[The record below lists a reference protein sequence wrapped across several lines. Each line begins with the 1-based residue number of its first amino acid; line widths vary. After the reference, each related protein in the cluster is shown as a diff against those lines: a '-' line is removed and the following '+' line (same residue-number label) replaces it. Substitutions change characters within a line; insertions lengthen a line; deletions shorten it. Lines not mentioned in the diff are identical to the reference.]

1 MNEFGAN
8 LMETSDLNSI
18 STITTKD
25 NNEVKILLVEDD
37 FVSQTLTT
45 IALRKVC
52 VLDVAENG
60 NVALEMAEM
69 QKYNLILMDINLGKG
84 LTGLDT
90 ARLIKNLP
98 GYDKTPIVALTA
110 YAMTGDKEEFLQNGC
125 THYLSKPFDINELI
139 YLVKSLL

>member
-1 MNEFGAN
+1 
-8 LMETSDLNSI
+8 METQDLSSSI
-18 STITTKD
+18 DFTADKNI
-25 NNEVKILLVEDD
+25 EVKILLVEDD
-37 FVSQTLTT
+37 YVSQTLTT

-52 VLDVAENG
+52 ILDVAESG
-60 NVALEMAEM
+60 NVALAMAKA

-90 ARLIKNLP
+90 ASLIKNLP
-98 GYDKTPIVALTA
+98 GYEKTPIVALTA
-110 YAMTGDKEEFLQNGC
+110 YAMSGDKEEFLQNGC